1 LTDGTSLICFEK
13 SQNNHKEE
21 AMARPLRIEY
31 PGAFYHVTSRG
42 NEQKDV
48 FKSQKDRE
56 KFLEYLESATKRYGA
71 AVHAYCLMGNHYHL
85 LLETPSGN
93 LSQIMRHINGAY
105 TTYFNVKRKRAGHL
119 FQGRYKAILVEA
131 DEYATE
137 LSRYI
142 HLNPVRVEIVA
153 RPEGYQWSSYRSYIG
168 QNKAP
173 DWLKTE
179 FILGYFGKKVPDA
192 NNNYRKFVE
201 DLLDSEYD
209 SPLKATVASTVL
221 GSEEFVREI
230 SERHLGEKRAE
241 RSVPAVKEL
250 ATRPSMDEIIQK
262 IKAVLG
268 EKDELTRNIS
278 IYFCQRY
285 SGAKLK
291 EIGERFGISDAAVS
305 QASRRL
311 ELKAEKDLELK
322 KMIGRLDALLGYVRS

>member
-1 LTDGTSLICFEK
+1 
-13 SQNNHKEE
+13 
-21 AMARPLRIEY
+21 MARPLRIEY

-56 KFLEYLESATKRYGA
+56 KFLEYLASATKRYGA
-71 AVHAYCLMGNHYHL
+71 VIHAYCLMTNHYHL
-85 LLETPSGN
+85 LLETPEGN
-93 LSQIMRHINGAY
+93 LAQIMRHINGAY
-105 TTYFNVKRKRAGHL
+105 TTYFNVKRKRVGHL

-142 HLNPVRVEIVA
+142 HLNPVRAGMVVS
-153 RPEGYQWSSYRSYIG
+153 PEEYNWSSYRSYIA
-168 QNKAP
+168 QDKAA
-173 DWLKTE
+173 DWLQMD
-179 FILGYFGKKVPDA
+179 FILGYFGGKASHA
-192 NNNYRKFVE
+192 NNKYRQFVE
-201 DLLDSEYD
+201 DLLDGEYD
-209 SPLKATVASTVL
+209 SPLNATVASTIL
-221 GSEEFVREI
+221 GSEGFVREI

-250 ATRPSMDEIIQK
+250 AARPSVDDIINK
-262 IKAVLG
+262 IKEVLG
-268 EKDELTRNIS
+268 ESDALTRS
-278 IYFCQRY
+278 MSLYFCQKH

-311 ELKAEKDLELK
+311 LLTAGKDQEMK
-322 KMIGRLDALLGYVRS
+322 KIIVRIEALLGDVRS